1 MTTAEFKRHPRHKK
15 SSGRKASKNAE
26 VPFHRELCAVQKQY
40 EAMLSALDE
49 KDAARVRV
57 TACRLVVAWVQVETA
72 FIRFIER
79 TPASLALGSQAWQER
94 FVLNGSNHV
103 MRVLFCRALD
113 EMPSWGTSPEELRI
127 VRTILCWLQ
136 ERLAVCSIVGP
147 PDLASPHALPFNLS
161 RWGSH
166 GRTARTRVRK
176 PPEKR

>member
-1 MTTAEFKRHPRHKK
+1 MATAELTRHSQHKE
-15 SSGRKASKNAE
+15 SSGRKASKNTE

-40 EAMLSALDE
+40 EGMLASLDE
-49 KDAARVRV
+49 KDPARVRV
-57 TACRLVVAWVQVETA
+57 TAGRLVVAWLQVETA
-72 FIRFIER
+72 FIRFVER

-94 FVLNGSNHV
+94 FVLNRSNYAI
-103 MRVLFCRALD
+103 RALFCRALD

-127 VRTILCWLQ
+127 VRVILCWLQ

-161 RWGSH
+161 RPGSH

-176 PPEKR
+176 PTEKR